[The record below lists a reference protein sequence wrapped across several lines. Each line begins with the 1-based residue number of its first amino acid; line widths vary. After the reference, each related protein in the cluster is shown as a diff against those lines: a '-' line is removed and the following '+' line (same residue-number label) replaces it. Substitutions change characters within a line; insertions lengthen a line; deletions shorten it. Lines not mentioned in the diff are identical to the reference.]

1 MQQNTSVDSSISSS
15 VQNLPRLN
23 IGLSKSLLFEDQA
36 APLPHVVP
44 RYFDG
49 KGPIQQDVMHNFSC
63 ARLVRPNVDIAD
75 ALLHEIS
82 IVLSIDLG
90 ERAMLTQERSLATDL
105 RIRYKPRMPK
115 PAEHIDKPEPR
126 WQAVLAFLAICT
138 IYLALPRNLVVG
150 PIWLLPTLI
159 VVLLVPTVVS
169 HRMGKHSLNRAL
181 GVIIN
186 GITTLALI
194 GSVILLVRALPSHRG
209 TPLQLL
215 RSGGLLWLTN
225 VIVFALW
232 YWRLDGGGPTL
243 RHKQNKFGSTSFLF
257 PQMQVPH
264 DERAQFECT
273 RWRPRFID
281 YLFVAFTQSST
292 FGPTDA
298 PLLARWAKV
307 LAMIQIFISLGIVVL
322 LISGA
327 VGAL

>member
-1 MQQNTSVDSSISSS
+1 MDN
-15 VQNLPRLN
+15 
-23 IGLSKSLLFEDQA
+23 A
-36 APLPHVVP
+36 
-44 RYFDG
+44 
-49 KGPIQQDVMHNFSC
+49 
-63 ARLVRPNVDIAD
+63 
-75 ALLHEIS
+75 
-82 IVLSIDLG
+82 
-90 ERAMLTQERSLATDL
+90 
-105 RIRYKPRMPK
+105 
-115 PAEHIDKPEPR
+115 AEHIDKPEPR
-126 WQAVLAFLAICT
+126 AQTVLALLAICA
-138 IYLALPRNLVVG
+138 IYLALPRNLIVG
-150 PIWLLPTLI
+150 PIWLLPTAI

-169 HRMGKHSLNRAL
+169 HRVGKHSLNRIL
-181 GVIIN
+181 GFIIN

-194 GSVILLVRALPSHRG
+194 GSVTLLVRDLPTHRG

-232 YWRLDGGGPTL
+232 YWRLDGGRPTL
-243 RHKQNKFGSTSFLF
+243 RHKQHKFGSTSFLF

>member
-1 MQQNTSVDSSISSS
+1 
-15 VQNLPRLN
+15 
-23 IGLSKSLLFEDQA
+23 
-36 APLPHVVP
+36 
-44 RYFDG
+44 
-49 KGPIQQDVMHNFSC
+49 
-63 ARLVRPNVDIAD
+63 
-75 ALLHEIS
+75 
-82 IVLSIDLG
+82 
-90 ERAMLTQERSLATDL
+90 MLMQERSLATDL
-105 RIRYKPRMPK
+105 RIRYIARMPK
-115 PAEHIDKPEPR
+115 PPEHIDKPEPR
-126 WQAVLAFLAICT
+126 GQTIAAVLAVGA
-138 IYLALPRNLVVG
+138 IYLALPRNVVVG

-169 HRMGKHSLNRAL
+169 HRVGKQSLNRLL
-181 GVIIN
+181 GFIIN

-215 RSGGLLWLTN
+215 RSGGLLWVTN

-264 DERAQFECT
+264 DERAQFECA
-273 RWRPRFID
+273 RWRPHFID

-327 VGAL
+327 VGSL